1 MPQQQLWY
9 TRRGKE
15 IRGPFPAPQISR
27 FILLGRIHEIDELST
42 DQHSWQKVSDV
53 PVLIPD
59 ELKADLSDPEA
70 HEKLLIARMR
80 EDERSARD
88 RRDLEQENNPRQ
100 ERRRRSDD
108 GDRREQE
115 EREMLRH
122 REIKTAIIESARHR
136 SQHYFLRGVLATL
149 LLVGVIGAAWYY
161 QPWIEGSVSTDCNT
175 APQPWVNWSNC
186 MLEGQRL
193 ASIDLRG
200 ARLRNANLAGVD
212 LRGSKLGGA
221 DLAYAN
227 LVGAN
232 MVAATLGQ
240 AVLMG
245 ANLRNANLGATD
257 FSGANM
263 AYAILQGAD
272 LSSADFTGADL
283 SNADLQGAKL
293 ITATFTGA
301 KLDQAI
307 WVDGQVCARGSVGR
321 CE

>member
-9 TRRGKE
+9 TRRDKE

-27 FILLGRIHEIDELST
+27 FILLGRIHDIDELST
-42 DQHSWQKVSDV
+42 DQHNWQKVSDV
-53 PVLIPD
+53 PVLIPA

-70 HEKLLIARMR
+70 HEKLLVARMR
-80 EDERSARD
+80 EDERSARE
-88 RRDLEQENNPRQ
+88 RRDLVEENTPQ
-100 ERRRRSDD
+100 LERRQRSDD
-108 GDRREQE
+108 SDRREQE

-149 LLVGVIGAAWYY
+149 LLVGVISAAWYY
-161 QPWIEGSVSTDCNT
+161 QPWVEGNAPTDCNM
-175 APQPWVNWSNC
+175 APQPWVNWNNC

-200 ARLRNANLAGVD
+200 ARLRNSNLAGAD
-212 LRGSKLGGA
+212 LRGAKLGGA

-245 ANLRNANLGATD
+245 ANLHNANLSAAD
-257 FSGANM
+257 FSRANM
-263 AYAILQGAD
+263 TYAILRGVDLRSANLTDAD
-272 LSSADFTGADL
+272 LSH
-283 SNADLQGAKL
+283 ADLQGAKV
-293 ITATFTGA
+293 ITATLTGA
-301 KLDQAI
+301 
-307 WVDGQVCARGSVGR
+307 
-321 CE
+321 